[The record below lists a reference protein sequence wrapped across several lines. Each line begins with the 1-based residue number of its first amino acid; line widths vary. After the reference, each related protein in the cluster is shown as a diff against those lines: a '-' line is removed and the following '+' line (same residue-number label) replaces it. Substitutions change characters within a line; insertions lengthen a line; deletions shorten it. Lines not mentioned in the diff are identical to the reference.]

1 MAEENKGLQDAF
13 NEAGLGMDNMAD
25 YAGDLDAQLGVLSGQ
40 MKNLIDITAAS
51 VRSTEDMM
59 SATTR
64 ASDAANKHVE
74 SLKKEADAQK
84 VVDTAKEVAMK
95 ATTAQ
100 AAGLKFLSDGM
111 VSLMDSSRV
120 TSTAIG
126 GMTTALALFNVQAG
140 PLLVVM
146 AAIKG
151 VVDAY
156 DISTKSIREVVK
168 ANLMAGSSYTDNA
181 GIIDA
186 NQKKL
191 SATAAAWGLSI
202 EQGSKF
208 QQMFAGVGIG
218 ARQGE
223 TGAGRA
229 KTVGEEINSA
239 FEASARAAH
248 TFGITLDSSASATSV
263 FGTVMDLR
271 GTEFS
276 RIMDDVGEAGRKSA
290 LGSKQQ
296 IETVKSI
303 TETSKEYA
311 PNLFNINVLT
321 SAFSR
326 EIKAG
331 TISMETISKLA
342 NPARLGTEGL
352 AFVASMAQQ
361 AGKSIGGVNL
371 SAMTL
376 PRAMDA
382 IAASGEKFNQLLK
395 GGKIDPKEAAESLTL
410 VTDALRQAVPDIA
423 NMSGMEIQQIL
434 KSIGIDTSIVT
445 ASKIFST
452 DVGSVAKELAA
463 AAAVSAKA
471 DPAQRLK
478 DAGELIY
485 DKFKT
490 SSEALQPFSTS
501 FSGSVK
507 DFGDY
512 VKDLVGEAGGLGDE
526 LQKRAK
532 ESPLGYFGAAGSM
545 AKDISLQ
552 GMKELATPEGFTG
565 AARGAVGMAKHI
577 SGANLSISIGDLVI
591 GAAKGDMSRKPI
603 HDAMVEL
610 EERIYRKLS
619 EQESLAAHAQ

>member
-1 MAEENKGLQDAF
+1 MANEDKGLQDAF
-13 NEAGLGMDNMAD
+13 NEAGLGISNMAD
-25 YAGDLDAQLGVLSGQ
+25 FAGDLDAQLGVLSGQ
-40 MKNLIDITAAS
+40 LKSLTDIAAVSARSMTDLAAAESKASDEAKKHTENLKKEVEEQKSLDSAKDKATK
-51 VRSTEDMM
+51 STMAMM
-59 SATTR
+59 SA
-64 ASDAANKHVE
+64 SKI
-74 SLKKEADAQK
+74 
-84 VVDTAKEVAMK
+84 M
-95 ATTAQ
+95 
-100 AAGLKFLSDGM
+100 SDG
-111 VSLMDSSRV
+111 LANLTDSSRV
-120 TSTAIG
+120 ASTAIG
-126 GMTTALALFNVQAG
+126 GMTAALALLEIEAA
-140 PLLVVM
+140 PLLAVV
-146 AAIKG
+146 AVIKG

-156 DISTKSIREVVK
+156 DSSTKSIREVIK
-168 ANLMAGSSYTDNA
+168 ANLMAGASYLDNS
-181 GIIDA
+181 GIIDE
-186 NQKKL
+186 NRRKL

-208 QQMFAGVGIG
+208 QQMFAGLGIG

-239 FEASARAAH
+239 FEASARSANA
-248 TFGITLDSSASATSV
+248 FGISLDKSSDATAV
-263 FGTVMDLR
+263 FGTIMDLR
-271 GTEFS
+271 GPEFS
-276 RIMDDVGEAGRKSA
+276 RVIDDIGEAGRKSA
-290 LGSKQQ
+290 LGSKLQ

-342 NPARLGTEGL
+342 NPAKLGTEGL

-371 SAMTL
+371 SALTL

-382 IAASGEKFNQLLK
+382 IAASGEKFNALLK
-395 GGKIDPKEAAESLTL
+395 GGKVDPEEAKKSITL

-434 KSIGIDTSIVT
+434 KSIGIDTTIVT

-452 DVGSVAKELAA
+452 DVGAVAKELAA
-463 AAAVSAKA
+463 AAAVSAKD

-478 DAGELIY
+478 DAGELVY
-485 DKFKT
+485 NKFKT
-490 SSEALQPFSTS
+490 SSEALAPFSAA

-512 VKDLVGEAGGLGDE
+512 VKNLVGPTKELSNE

-532 ESPLGYFGAAGSM
+532 ESPLGYIGAAGSM
-545 AKDISLQ
+545 ARDISVQ

-565 AARGAVGMAKHI
+565 AARGAVGMAKQV
-577 SGANLSISIGDLVI
+577 SGASLSISIGDLVI

-610 EERIYRKLS
+610 EEKIYRKLS
-619 EQESLAAHAQ
+619 DQWNQAALAQ

>member
-1 MAEENKGLQDAF
+1 MDDMSGL
-13 NEAGLGMDNMAD
+13 
-25 YAGDLDAQLGVLSGQ
+25 AGDLDAQLGILSGQ
-40 MKNLIDITAAS
+40 LKSLTDIAAAS
-51 VRSTEDMM
+51 VRATMDM
-59 SATTR
+59 ATATSK
-64 ASDAANKHVE
+64 ASDEARKHTE
-74 SLKKEADAQK
+74 SLKEEAEKKKTLDTAEKEANRA
-84 VVDTAKEVAMK
+84 A
-95 ATTAQ
+95 ATQ
-100 AAGLKFLSDGM
+100 AAALKFMSENM
-111 VSLMDSSRV
+111 SSLTDSSRI

-126 GMTTALALFNVQAG
+126 GMTTAMALFNISTG

-168 ANLMAGSSYTDNA
+168 ANLMAGASYTENA
-181 GIIDA
+181 AVIDA

-191 SATAAAWGLSI
+191 SATSAAWGLSI

-239 FEASARAAH
+239 FEASARSAH
-248 TFGITLDSSASATSV
+248 AFGITLDNSASATSV

-276 RIMDDVGEAGRKSA
+276 RVMDDVGEAGRKSA

-303 TETSKEYA
+303 TESSKEYA

-342 NPARLGTEGL
+342 NPAKLGTDGL

-452 DVGSVAKELAA
+452 DVGSVAKELSA

-478 DAGELIY
+478 DAGELVY
-485 DKFKT
+485 NKFKT
-490 SSEALQPFSTS
+490 SSEALAPLSTQ

-512 VKDLVGEAGGLGDE
+512 VKDLVGETGKIGKE
-526 LQKRAK
+526 FSQRAK
-532 ESPLGYFGAAGSM
+532 ESPLGGVGAGIGMSIDF
-545 AKDISLQ
+545 AKGL
-552 GMKELATPEGFTG
+552 KEIVKENPVG
-565 AARGAVGMAKHI
+565 AIRGGVGMAKHV
-577 SGANLSISIGDLVI
+577 SGMSLAIKVGDIVI